1 MKFGSLYAVAAFLGV
16 SFLLA
21 GCSTAQSPSV
31 SSLPANSGTGATQR
45 LQNND
50 KTPRC
55 QEGSMA
61 VSPCPIT
68 FDSSNPGPTE
78 VTVGRQGNHYQ
89 ITESDDCA
97 SSGVATLTKIN
108 NRHYSVAAGST
119 AGSCTAKFK
128 GRGGQGNAVSLP
140 ITNTL

>member
-31 SSLPANSGTGATQR
+31 GSLPASSSMGVTQHP
-45 LQNND
+45 QNNEV
-50 KTPRC
+50 PRC
-55 QEGSMA
+55 QDGSMA
-61 VSPCPIT
+61 VSPCPIA
-68 FDSSNPGPTE
+68 FDASNPGPTE
-78 VTVGRQGNHYQ
+78 VTVGRQGSHYQ
-89 ITESDDCA
+89 ISESDDCA
-97 SSGVATLTKIN
+97 SSGVATLTKID

-128 GRGGQGNAVSLP
+128 GKGGQGNAVSLP